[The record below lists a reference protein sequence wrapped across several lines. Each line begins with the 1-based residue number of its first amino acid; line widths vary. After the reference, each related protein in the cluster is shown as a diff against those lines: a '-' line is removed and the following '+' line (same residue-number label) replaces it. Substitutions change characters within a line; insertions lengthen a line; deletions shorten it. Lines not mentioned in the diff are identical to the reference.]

1 MTRSSPSLCKRSEDS
16 SRSRRFVPVLAC
28 PAKKEEDTFHFPY
41 SSICTSTGFVLQKK
55 KETLFAFH
63 IRLLLVLALSYRKRR
78 FSLSILI
85 DLYQYSLVLQ
95 KKTLFTF
102 HTRQF
107 VRVLSCPAK
116 KEHFSLSILVDSY
129 KYSSVPQKKLFFHF
143 PYSLIRTST
152 RLSYRKR
159 HVSFSILYLYSYS
172 RMIVI
177 KDFLIDREVSF
188 CLLYI

>member
-1 MTRSSPSLCKRSEDS
+1 MEPGLYGIPGQEVLLHCAHVVLPVSDLRQRPLVAVTQAGSAWWMTRSSPSLCKRSEDS

-129 KYSSVPQKKLFFHF
+129 KYSSVPQKK
-143 PYSLIRTST
+143 
-152 RLSYRKR
+152 
-159 HVSFSILYLYSYS
+159 
-172 RMIVI
+172 
-177 KDFLIDREVSF
+177 
-188 CLLYI
+188 